1 MLTVTVR
8 DMRLNLSKYLH
19 IVEDNNEE
27 IIVRN
32 RDKSVAKIVP
42 FNTAETKIS
51 MAEWLE
57 NLEFSRNSI
66 RILDKTKNSKKPSER
81 IVRED
86 RDARG

>member
-57 NLEFSRNSI
+57 NLQFSRNSI
-66 RILDKTKNSKKPSER
+66 RILDKTKNSKHPSER

>member
-8 DMRLNLSKYLH
+8 NMRLNLSKYLH
-19 IVEDNNEE
+19 IVEKGNEE
-27 IIVRN
+27 IIVQN
-32 RDKSVAKIVP
+32 RHKAVAKIVP